1 MKKILLII
9 PLVFYVLICP
19 GQKINKAE
27 YFIDNDP
34 GFGLATPIPVS
45 TPANDVSLSFQV
57 NTGGF
62 PEGFH
67 MMVLRARDENK
78 HWSTSRQQVFYIYK
92 STTATSAKINKAE
105 YFIDTDPGIG
115 LATPIPVSVPAKD
128 LSLSFGVNTSG
139 LAQGFHMIV
148 LRARDE
154 PGRWSVTRQ
163 QVFYIYKSVSTTAAK
178 MTKAEY
184 FIDTDPGIGKAFNI
198 PIAVPS
204 KDVSLS
210 FNVNTGTLP
219 QGFHMMVIR
228 ARDEKGYWSNTR
240 QQVFYLFK
248 AIPAT
253 SVNITGIE
261 YFIDTDPGYG
271 KGKVVNVA
279 VPGKDI
285 TADFL
290 VNLADVTSGNHILY
304 IRAKDA
310 EDRWSNNFLHA
321 FSVILS
327 AIGEKE
333 ITPWFRM
340 YPNPNQGNFVIDF
353 SELRSSSVRIT
364 ISDLNG
370 RIIYSN
376 ELVGEIIPLSV
387 NIPDG
392 IYMLKAESGSKFFMQ
407 KLIIRR

>member
-1 MKKILLII
+1 MKKITLII
-9 PLVFYVLICP
+9 AFILSALLCP

-27 YFIDNDP
+27 YFIDTDP

-57 NTGGF
+57 NTSSL

-78 HWSTSRQQVFYIYK
+78 RWSNTRQQVFYVYK
-92 STTATSAKINKAE
+92 ITSTTASKINKAE
-105 YFIDTDPGIG
+105 YFIDTDPGTG
-115 LATPIPVSVPAKD
+115 LAIPIPVSVPAKD
-128 LSLSFGVNTSG
+128 LSLTFGVNTSG
-139 LAQGFHMIV
+139 MAEGFHMIV

-154 PGRWSVTRQ
+154 PGRWSTTRQ
-163 QVFYIYKSVSTTAAK
+163 HVFYVYKPLSTPAAK

-184 FIDTDPGIGKAFNI
+184 FIDTDPGFGKAVNI
-198 PIAVPS
+198 PISVPT

-210 FNVNTGTLP
+210 FNVNTSALP
-219 QGFHMMVIR
+219 QGFHMMVVR
-228 ARDEKGYWSNTR
+228 ARDEKSYWSNTR
-240 QQVFYLFK
+240 QQVYYLYK
-248 AIPAT
+248 AVPTA
-253 SVNITGIE
+253 SVYITGIE

-271 KGKVVNVA
+271 KGKAVTVA

-285 TADFL
+285 SADFL
-290 VNLADVTSGNHILY
+290 VNIADLTSGNHLLY
-304 IRAKDA
+304 IRAKNA
-310 EDRWSNNFLHA
+310 ENKWSNNLIHA

-333 ITPWFRM
+333 VVPWYKM
-340 YPNPNQGNFVIDF
+340 YPNPSEGNFVIDF
-353 SELRSSSVRIT
+353 DDLQRGSVKIT

-370 RIIYSN
+370 RVVYSN
-376 ELVGEIIPLSV
+376 ELNGEIIPVSV
-387 NIPDG
+387 DLTDG
-392 IYMLKAESGSKFFMQ
+392 MYMLRVESGSQHFMQ

>member
-1 MKKILLII
+1 MLII
-9 PLVFYVLICP
+9 ALIISALICA

-27 YFIDNDP
+27 YFIDSDP
-34 GFGLATPIPVS
+34 GIGLATPIPVP

-57 NTGGF
+57 NSSGL
-62 PEGFH
+62 PQGFH

-78 HWSTSRQQVFYIYK
+78 RWSHTRQQVFYIYK
-92 STTATSAKINKAE
+92 MTSTTASKINKAE

-115 LATPIPVSVPAKD
+115 LATPIPVSAPGKD
-128 LSLSFGVNTSG
+128 LSLSFGVNISAM
-139 LAQGFHMIV
+139 AQGFHMMV

-154 PGRWSVTRQ
+154 NGRWSATRQ
-163 QVFYIYKSVSTTAAK
+163 QVFYVYKTVSTTAAK

-184 FIDTDPGIGKAFNI
+184 FIDTDPGFGKAVNI
-198 PIAVPS
+198 PISVPA

-210 FNVNTGTLP
+210 FNVNVSSLP
-219 QGFHMMVIR
+219 QGFHMMVVR
-228 ARDEKGYWSNTR
+228 ALDEKGFWSNTR
-240 QQVFYLFK
+240 QQVFYLYK
-248 AIPAT
+248 ASPAA

-271 KGKVVNVA
+271 KGKSVTVA

-310 EDRWSNNFLHA
+310 EDRWSTNFLHA

-333 ITPWFRM
+333 VVPWFRM

-376 ELVGEIIPLSV
+376 ELEGQIIPLSV

-392 IYMLKAESGSKFFMQ
+392 IYILNAESGSKFFMQ